1 MAKIKLALFASGSGS
16 NALKIMD
23 FFSDSTEVEVTFL
36 LCNKKD
42 APIVKLAGDKQIE
55 VFVFSN
61 EEVENGFFLVDF
73 CQKKKIDVIILAG
86 YLRKIPSKLIQNFP
100 ERIINIHPSLLP
112 KHGGKGMYGKFVH
125 EAVLKNKDTETGI
138 TIHFV
143 NEEFDKGR
151 IIAQYSCA
159 VSSEDTLEDVQRKI
173 QELEHTYFSE
183 VIANTLNH
191 IYHV

>member
-23 FFSDSTEVEVTFL
+23 FFSDSTEVEITFL

-42 APIVKLAGDKQIE
+42 APVVKLARDKQIE

-61 EEVENGFFLVDF
+61 EEVENGSFLVDF
-73 CQKKKIDVIILAG
+73 CQQKKIDVIILAG
-86 YLRKIPSKLIQNFP
+86 YLRKVPSELIQNFP

-143 NEEFDKGR
+143 NEDFDKGR

-159 VSSEDTLEDVQRKI
+159 VSSKDTLEDVQRKI
-173 QELEHTYFSE
+173 QELEHTYFSQ

>member
-1 MAKIKLALFASGSGS
+1 
-16 NALKIMD
+16 MD
-23 FFSDSTEVEVTFL
+23 FFSDSTEVEITFL

-42 APIVKLAGDKQIE
+42 APVVKLARDKQIE

-61 EEVENGFFLVDF
+61 EEVENGSFLVDF
-73 CQKKKIDVIILAG
+73 CQQKKIDVIILAG
-86 YLRKIPSKLIQNFP
+86 YLRKVPSELIQNFP

-143 NEEFDKGR
+143 NEDFDKGR

-159 VSSEDTLEDVQRKI
+159 VSSKDTLEDVQRKI
-173 QELEHTYFSE
+173 QELEHTYFSQ

>member
-1 MAKIKLALFASGSGS
+1 MAKIKLALFASGTGS

-23 FFSDSTEVEVTFL
+23 FFSDSTVVEVTFL
-36 LCNKKD
+36 LCNKND
-42 APIVKLAGDKQIE
+42 APIVKLARDKQIE

-61 EEVENGFFLVDF
+61 EEVEDGFFLVDF
-73 CQKKKIDVIILAG
+73 CQQKKIDIIILAG
-86 YLRKIPSKLIQNFP
+86 YLRKVPNELIQNFP
-100 ERIINIHPSLLP
+100 ERVINIHPSLLP

-125 EAVLKNKDTETGI
+125 EAVLNNKDIETGI

-143 NEEFDKGR
+143 NEEFDKGK

-159 VSSEDTLEDVQRKI
+159 VSPDDTLEDIQRKI

-183 VIANTLNH
+183 VIANTLND
-191 IYHV
+191 IYHA

>member
-23 FFSDSTEVEVTFL
+23 FFSDSAEVEVTFL
-36 LCNKKD
+36 LCNKND
-42 APIVKLAGDKQIE
+42 APIVKLARDKQIE

-61 EEVENGFFLVDF
+61 EEVEDGFFLVDF
-73 CQKKKIDVIILAG
+73 CQQKKIDVIILAG
-86 YLRKIPSKLIQNFP
+86 YLRKVPIELIQNFS
-100 ERIINIHPSLLP
+100 ERVINIHPSLLP

-125 EAVLKNKDTETGI
+125 EAVLNNKDIETGI

-143 NEEFDKGR
+143 NEEFDKGK

-159 VSSEDTLEDVQRKI
+159 VSPDDTLEDLQRKI

-183 VIANTLNH
+183 VIANTLND
-191 IYHV
+191 IYHA